1 MLLFSTFIFASA
13 PFLYLFV
20 GNWWQLALV
29 RFYHGFAT
37 AIFVPVAEATIA
49 ERYPANRGERISAF
63 NSATAVGRGLAPFL
77 GGSILFVTSYGFHTL
92 YLAVGVAGVASFVIA
107 LLLLSENKTAVV
119 QPVKANVTTRKMF
132 RGWLEIARNRGALV
146 VSFVQAIQYYVYGV
160 VEFYLVQYMI
170 QVAGF
175 NALAVSVVMGVQVVS
190 LIVSRPIVGRFSDR
204 SSRRLPILIGCIIS
218 GALLFAVP
226 FTTQFALLLAISI
239 GYGLG
244 FAMVISSTAPLM
256 CDLTPCNLVGTSM
269 GFLST
274 MMDIGQTIGPIISGV
289 ILATVLQYN
298 GLFSSLTVLL
308 IASAGVFLF
317 SGIAKTREK

>member
-1 MLLFSTFIFASA
+1 M
-13 PFLYLFV
+13 
-20 GNWWQLALV
+20 

-77 GGSILFVTSYGFHTL
+77 GGSILFVTGYGFHTL
-92 YLAVGVAGVASFVIA
+92 YLAVAAAGVISFVIA
-107 LLLLSENKTAVV
+107 LLVLSEDKTALPS
-119 QPVKANVTTRKMF
+119 QPVKAKIATRKMF

-146 VSFVQAIQYYVYGV
+146 ISFVQAVQYYVYGV

-170 QVAGF
+170 QVADF

-190 LIVSRPIVGRFSDR
+190 LIISRPIIGRFSDKN
-204 SSRRLPILIGCIIS
+204 SRNLPIILGCLIS

-226 FTTQFALLLAISI
+226 FTTQFSLLLVISI

-256 CDLTPCNLVGTSM
+256 CDLTPSNLVGTSM

-274 MMDIGQTIGPIISGV
+274 TMDIGQTIGPIISGV

-298 GLFSSLTVLL
+298 GLFSSLTILL
-308 IASAGVFLF
+308 VASAGVFLF
-317 SGIAKTREK
+317 SGIAKTRTK